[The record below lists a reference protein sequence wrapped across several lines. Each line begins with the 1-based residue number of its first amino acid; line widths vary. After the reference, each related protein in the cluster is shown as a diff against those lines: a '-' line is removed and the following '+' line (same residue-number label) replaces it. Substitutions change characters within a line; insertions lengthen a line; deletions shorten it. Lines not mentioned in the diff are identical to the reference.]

1 MPGKTT
7 ASLSPEV
14 EKRIVEIE
22 RMTLTEVQ
30 RVLMECVS
38 DLPTAKIT
46 AKESNALSRAAN
58 TGIQAIQ
65 REPFGKPKCR

>member
-14 EKRIVEIE
+14 ERRIAEIG

-30 RVLMECVS
+30 GVRMALAS
-38 DLPTAKIT
+38 AKIS
-46 AKESNALSRAAN
+46 AQERNALSIETSTR
-58 TGIQAIQ
+58 ISAIQ
-65 REPFGKPKCR
+65 REPFAKPKCR

>member
-14 EKRIVEIE
+14 ERRIAEIG

-30 RVLMECVS
+30 GVRMALAS
-38 DLPTAKIT
+38 AK
-46 AKESNALSRAAN
+46 ARGLFRQPRRAS
-58 TGIQAIQ
+58 
-65 REPFGKPKCR
+65 